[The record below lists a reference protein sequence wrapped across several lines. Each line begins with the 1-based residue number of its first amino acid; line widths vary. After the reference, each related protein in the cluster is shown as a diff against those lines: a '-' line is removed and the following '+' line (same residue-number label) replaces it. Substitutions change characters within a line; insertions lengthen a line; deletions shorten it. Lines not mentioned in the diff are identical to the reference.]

1 MTVTSPRIATI
12 LLLIVCFIWG
22 VEFVPIDLAIEVMPT
37 NTFNAIRF
45 AVATLSMLPLL
56 WFVQK
61 KNKGA
66 GKPIDYVLLIRSGM
80 LLGFFLFIGFYTQ
93 TEGMRFTTVTNAGFI
108 TGLCVPLV
116 PVLGF
121 LIFRNVVP
129 KSVWIGVIT
138 ATAGLYMLTIG
149 DKLAFNKGDIL
160 VLICAFGFAGHI
172 IMTDRFVD
180 NLPIIPLSIVQI
192 FAVSLYSTIAIFI
205 SPDPAFYYQNAEP
218 VSWHQQLFTPLMMFA
233 ILVSGILGTAYAF
246 WAQSVS
252 QTLLKPHK
260 VALIFAAEPV
270 FACIAAWVFLD
281 EVLGEKGMIGA
292 GLILAGMLVSELGDR
307 KKQPELRALD
317 QTAALK

>member
-1 MTVTSPRIATI
+1 MIIKSPRVATM
-12 LLLIVCFIWG
+12 LLMIVSFIWG
-22 VEFVPIDLAIEVMPT
+22 AEFVLIDLAIDVMPT

-45 AVATLSMLPLL
+45 AVATFSMLPLL

-61 KNKGA
+61 KSKGDS
-66 GKPIDYVLLIRSGM
+66 KPINYSLLIRSGM

-121 LIFRNVVP
+121 LIFRNVIP
-129 KSVWIGVIT
+129 KSVWIGVVS
-138 ATAGLYMLTIG
+138 ATTGLYLLTVG
-149 DKLAFNKGDIL
+149 DKLMFNKGDIL

-172 IMTDRFVD
+172 IMTDRFVE

-192 FAVSLYSTIAIFI
+192 FAVSIYSTIAILI
-205 SPDPAFYYQNAEP
+205 SPEPAFYYQNAEP
-218 VSWHQQLFTPLMMFA
+218 VNWSQQLFMPLMLFA
-233 ILVSGILGTAYAF
+233 ILISGIFGTAYAF

-270 FACIAAWVFLD
+270 FACIAAWIFLD
-281 EVLGEKGMIGA
+281 EVLSEKGMIGA
-292 GLILAGMLVSELGDR
+292 GLILTGMIVSELGDR
-307 KKQPELRALD
+307 KQQPKLRPLD
-317 QTAALK
+317 HTTSLK